1 MRNIY
6 EYMQWQ
12 IAVDSTFD
20 FYFQIKT
27 KFSLKNVYNN
37 LKTFI
42 ILLRKKAHNS
52 WNFFF
57 LFSNLSSNTQKN
69 LSDKKEYFL
78 VLENSFGQNACSS
91 IVIM

>member
-1 MRNIY
+1 MWNIY

-12 IAVDSTFD
+12 IADFTFD

-27 KFSLKNVYNN
+27 KFSLKKVYNN

-42 ILLRKKAHNS
+42 ILLRKKPTILET
-52 WNFFF
+52 FF

-69 LSDKKEYFL
+69 LSDKKEHFL
-78 VLENSFGQNACSS
+78 FLENSFGQNACSS

>member
-42 ILLRKKAHNS
+42 ILLRKKVHNS
-52 WNFFF
+52 FYFFYFQIYPQIRKRTPQIKKNIF
-57 LFSNLSSNTQKN
+57 LF
-69 LSDKKEYFL
+69 
-78 VLENSFGQNACSS
+78 
-91 IVIM
+91 

>member
-27 KFSLKNVYNN
+27 KFSLKKVYNN
-37 LKTFI
+37 LKTFV
-42 ILLRKKAHNS
+42 ILLRKKKPTILET
-52 WNFFF
+52 FFF
-57 LFSNLSSNTQKN
+57 IFKFILKYA
-69 LSDKKEYFL
+69 KEPL
-78 VLENSFGQNACSS
+78 R
-91 IVIM
+91 

>member
-27 KFSLKNVYNN
+27 KFSLKKVYNN

-42 ILLRKKAHNS
+42 ILLRKKD
-52 WNFFF
+52 FFF
-57 LFSNLSSNTQKN
+57 YFQIYPQIRKRTPQIKKNIFLF
-69 LSDKKEYFL
+69 
-78 VLENSFGQNACSS
+78 
-91 IVIM
+91 

>member
-1 MRNIY
+1 MWNIY

-27 KFSLKNVYNN
+27 KFSLKKVYNN

-42 ILLRKKAHNS
+42 ILLRKKD
-52 WNFFF
+52 FFF
-57 LFSNLSSNTQKN
+57 IFKFILKYA
-69 LSDKKEYFL
+69 KEPL
-78 VLENSFGQNACSS
+78 R
-91 IVIM
+91 

>member
-12 IAVDSTFD
+12 IAVASTFD

-52 WNFFF
+52 WKFF

>member
-27 KFSLKNVYNN
+27 KFSLKKVYN

-42 ILLRKKAHNS
+42 ILLRKKVHNS
-52 WNFFF
+52 CNFFF
-57 LFSNLSSNTQKN
+57 DFQIYPQIRKR
-69 LSDKKEYFL
+69 
-78 VLENSFGQNACSS
+78 
-91 IVIM
+91 

>member
-42 ILLRKKAHNS
+42 ILLRKKS
-52 WNFFF
+52 PQFLKLFFF
-57 LFSNLSSNTQKN
+57 IFKFILKYA
-69 LSDKKEYFL
+69 KEPL
-78 VLENSFGQNACSS
+78 R
-91 IVIM
+91 

>member
-12 IAVDSTFD
+12 IADFTFD

-27 KFSLKNVYNN
+27 EFSLKKVYNN

-42 ILLRKKAHNS
+42 ILLRKKD
-52 WNFFF
+52 FF

>member
-12 IAVDSTFD
+12 IADFTFD

-27 KFSLKNVYNN
+27 KFSLKKVYNN

-42 ILLRKKAHNS
+42 ILLRKKS
-52 WNFFF
+52 PQFLKLFF
-57 LFSNLSSNTQKN
+57 LFSNSSSNTQKN

>member
-27 KFSLKNVYNN
+27 KFSLKKVYNN
-37 LKTFI
+37 LKTFV
-42 ILLRKKAHNS
+42 ILLRKKTPTILET
-52 WNFFF
+52 FFF
-57 LFSNLSSNTQKN
+57 IFKFILKYA
-69 LSDKKEYFL
+69 KEPL
-78 VLENSFGQNACSS
+78 R
-91 IVIM
+91 

>member
-27 KFSLKNVYNN
+27 KFSLKKVYNN

-57 LFSNLSSNTQKN
+57 YFQIYPQIRKRTPQIKKNIFLF
-69 LSDKKEYFL
+69 
-78 VLENSFGQNACSS
+78 
-91 IVIM
+91 

>member
-27 KFSLKNVYNN
+27 KFSLRKVYNN

-42 ILLRKKAHNS
+42 ILLRKKS
-52 WNFFF
+52 TILETFFF
-57 LFSNLSSNTQKN
+57 IFKFILKYA
-69 LSDKKEYFL
+69 KEPL
-78 VLENSFGQNACSS
+78 R
-91 IVIM
+91 